1 MDMAALTLEI
11 TSDLESA
18 LRREARKQG
27 LDTQGYILRTLH
39 ERLAATRRARAQI
52 AARLSG
58 DESAL
63 LQTINR
69 GFSSETWQQY
79 EALKAK
85 RRAGTLTPQEQT
97 ELIALSDQM
106 EEMNVRRMESVSQL
120 ARLRRTSID
129 ALMEDLGIKSSLY
142 E

>member
-1 MDMAALTLEI
+1 MAALTLEI

-18 LRREARKQG
+18 LRREATKQG
-27 LDTQGYILRTLH
+27 LDTQGYILRTLR
-39 ERLAATRRARAQI
+39 ERLATARQLTAP
-52 AARLSG
+52 RLPA
-58 DESAL
+58 DEAAL
-63 LQTINR
+63 LQTINQ
-69 GFSSETWQQY
+69 GFSSETWQRY
-79 EALKAK
+79 ESLKAK
-85 RRAGTLTPQEQT
+85 RRVGTLTPQEQT

-120 ARLRRTSID
+120 AHLRKTSID

>member
-1 MDMAALTLEI
+1 MAALTLEI

-18 LRREARKQG
+18 LRREATTQG
-27 LDTQGYILRTLH
+27 LDTQGYILRTLR
-39 ERLAATRRARAQI
+39 ERLAGRWQLAATP
-52 AARLSG
+52 RLPA
-58 DESAL
+58 DEAAL

-69 GFSSETWQQY
+69 GFSSETWHLY
-79 EALKAK
+79 AALKAK
-85 RRAGTLTPQEQT
+85 RRDGTLTPAEQA

-106 EEMNVRRMESVSQL
+106 EEMNVQRMESVSQL
-120 ARLRRTSID
+120 ARLRKTSVD